1 MIRTTFYFILLPFY
15 FVKEV
20 YMKEKEIA
28 QRIMAMYHSQASPE
42 DKQQFVQLLK
52 DIVRIIENMNKEDF
66 AQFVDDF
73 ERHLNEIDDLKNNM
87 GIKEKQQKT

>member
-1 MIRTTFYFILLPFY
+1 
-15 FVKEV
+15 
-20 YMKEKEIA
+20 MKEKEIA
-28 QRIMAMYHSQASPE
+28 HRIMAMYHSQANPE

-52 DIVRIIENMNKEDF
+52 DIVKIIENMNKEDF

-73 ERHLNEIDDLKNNM
+73 ERHLNDIDDLKNDT